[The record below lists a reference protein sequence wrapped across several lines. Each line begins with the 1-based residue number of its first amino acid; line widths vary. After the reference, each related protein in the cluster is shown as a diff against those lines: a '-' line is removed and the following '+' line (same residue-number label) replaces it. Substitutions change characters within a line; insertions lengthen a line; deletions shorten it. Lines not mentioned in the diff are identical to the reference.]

1 VLIAALQH
9 WRVAVWVALLALAA
23 GQTVRLDAARA
34 ALTQERA
41 NHEVAALA
49 ALAAQ
54 AASATKTL
62 AVERAHAAAQH
73 RIADDFAREKQKME
87 DARIADAA
95 VARSLR
101 DRLAA
106 ATAKQP
112 TKNHAD
118 TVGCERDRD
127 RLEALGQLAGEGV
140 ELLAEGRNLL
150 QQRDHEVALLLDQ
163 IRLDRA
169 SCEAPR

>member
-1 VLIAALQH
+1 MLIAALQH
-9 WRVAVWVALLALAA
+9 WRVVVWVALLALAA

-34 ALTQERA
+34 TLAQERA
-41 NHEVAALA
+41 NHEAA

-62 AVERAHAAAQH
+62 AVERAHAAAQQ
-73 RIADDFAREKQKME
+73 RIADGFAREKQKME

-106 ATAKQP
+106 TTAKQP

-118 TVGCERDRD
+118 PVGCERDRD

-150 QQRDHEVALLLDQ
+150 QQRDREVTLLLDQ

-169 SCEAPR
+169 SCEALR

>member
-1 VLIAALQH
+1 MLIAALQH

-23 GQTVRLDAARA
+23 GQTVRLD
-34 ALTQERA
+34 
-41 NHEVAALA
+41 
-49 ALAAQ
+49 
-54 AASATKTL
+54 
-62 AVERAHAAAQH
+62 
-73 RIADDFAREKQKME
+73 
-87 DARIADAA
+87 
-95 VARSLR
+95 
-101 DRLAA
+101 A

>member
-1 VLIAALQH
+1 MLIAALQH

-34 ALTQERA
+34 ALAQERA
-41 NHEVAALA
+41 NHEAA

-54 AASATKTL
+54 AASANKTL
-62 AVERAHAAAQH
+62 AVERAHAAAQQ

-95 VARSLR
+95 VARGLR

-106 ATAKQP
+106 AKHP

-150 QQRDHEVALLLDQ
+150 QQRDREVTLLLDQ

>member
-1 VLIAALQH
+1 MLISALQH

-34 ALTQERA
+34 ALAQERA
-41 NHEVAALA
+41 NHEAAP
-49 ALAAQ
+49 LAAQ
-54 AASATKTL
+54 VASTNKTL
-62 AVERAHAAAQH
+62 AVERAHAAAQQ

-112 TKNHAD
+112 AKNHAD
-118 TVGCERDRD
+118 TVECERDRD

>member
-1 VLIAALQH
+1 MLIAALQH
-9 WRVAVWVALLALAA
+9 WRVAVWVVLLALAA
-23 GQTVRLDAARA
+23 GQTVRLDAARE
-34 ALTQERA
+34 ALAQERA
-41 NHEVAALA
+41 NHEAA

-54 AASATKTL
+54 GASANRTL
-62 AVERAHAAAQH
+62 AVERAHAAAQQ

-112 TKNHAD
+112 AKNHAD
-118 TVGCERDRD
+118 TVECERDRD